1 MGRAVGALLQEAGW
15 PIVLSGRDWTRPGS
29 LFGVVIAVPDRAV
42 ASVAAKLAGSSLP
55 AGTPVLHTSGS
66 IGVQALEP
74 LAARGC
80 STGGLHPLAAATS
93 PDALRG
99 VWWGVEGSGPA
110 LVIAEQIV
118 EASGGQILVV
128 PAGGRALYHAAAVLA
143 SNSLVALLA
152 VAEGVMGRAGV
163 PAEQARPALAAL
175 AGGALGAVER
185 VGPVA
190 ALTGPIARGDVDT
203 VRAHLAQLSRNE
215 CAVYSALAR
224 EALALARQRGL
235 DPATAAILDTLLED
249 PV

>member
-1 MGRAVGALLQEAGW
+1 MQEAGW
-15 PIVLSGRDWTRPGS
+15 TIVLSGRDWTRPERLS
-29 LFGVVIAVPDRAV
+29 GVAIAVPDRTIV
-42 ASVAAKLAGSSLP
+42 PVAAKLAESGLP

-66 IGVQALEP
+66 AGVEALEP

-110 LVIAEQIV
+110 LSLAEQIV
-118 EASGGQILVV
+118 EASGGQMLDV

-152 VAEGVMGRAGV
+152 AAEGVMGRAGV
-163 PAEQARPALAAL
+163 PPEQARPALAAL

-203 VRAHLAQLSRNE
+203 VRAHLAQLSPNE
-215 CAVYSALAR
+215 RAVYSALSR

-235 DPATAAILDTLLED
+235 DPATAAMLDTLLED
-249 PV
+249 PA